1 MLKVAF
7 SLKLLKLLKNPL
19 FAFNFELLVPEKV
32 KVVKLTVTLNFFLLK
47 GLGEAALRFVQSSI
61 PTLVVFF
68 SKVLLL
74 RHP

>member
-47 GLGEAALRFVQSSI
+47 GLGEAGLRFVQNSI
-61 PTLVVFF
+61 PTLVGFF
-68 SKVLLL
+68 SRGLLL